1 MDQKKRNS
9 MLLQHLLYLVSPWIW
24 LAFCQTKI
32 CSAVEIVSMKLC
44 VGCIKCAPKLR
55 NSWSCRL
62 QPAVLSPTAVC
73 SNLMQLLDRPW
84 IHLNIFH
91 NYFSSLQNIF
101 TIYLV
106 ICFSLNICYCRFW
119 LFCRN
124 QELLGH
130 THHILF
136 QLLNRIK
143 NIFASS

>member
-84 IHLNIFH
+84 IHLHIFH

>member
-1 MDQKKRNS
+1 
-9 MLLQHLLYLVSPWIW
+9 
-24 LAFCQTKI
+24 
-32 CSAVEIVSMKLC
+32 MKLC
-44 VGCIKCAPKLR
+44 VECIKCAPQLR

-62 QPAVLSPTAVC
+62 QPAVLSPTAVW
-73 SNLMQLLDRPW
+73 SNLKQLLDRPW

-106 ICFSLNICYCRFW
+106 ICFSVNICYCRFW

-143 NIFASS
+143 NNFASSQIKASTYDIKCCKNVEIMSQPTGDHILSKFQY